1 MYKKVL
7 PSFILKREREHMKNE
22 NRKND
27 FVSKFL
33 LFLGKSKER
42 KKEIMKE
49 WKMNTV
55 KNLYNNE
62 DKDKNYFNKFCYSLL
77 YLILYFIIH

>member
-49 WKMNTV
+49 
-55 KNLYNNE
+55 
-62 DKDKNYFNKFCYSLL
+62 
-77 YLILYFIIH
+77 